1 MVDVLHYRSSARAD
15 LVHRPALREQFV
27 ARLKAFPVQSLSDR
41 DGKLKRAAVALTL
54 AADENSQSCFLL
66 TRRASKLRAHA
77 GQWALPGGRIDQGE
91 DAIDAAL
98 RELQE
103 EIGLMCNRA
112 EVLGLL
118 DDYETRSGYVI
129 TPVVV
134 WSPDHA
140 LFRPNEDEVESLH
153 HVPLAELEREDA
165 PEIKPIPES
174 ERPILLMPIGQQH
187 INTPT
192 AGFLYQFREVCL
204 HNRHTRIDGFDQPVF
219 AWR

>member
-1 MVDVLHYRSSARAD
+1 MVDVLVYRSAARAD
-15 LVHRPALREQFV
+15 LLHGPRLREKFLANLQS
-27 ARLKAFPVQSLSDR
+27 FPVQAR
-41 DGKLKRAAVALTL
+41 DDAGKLKRAAVALTI
-54 AADENSQSCFLL
+54 AADDNGQSSFLL
-66 TRRASKLRAHA
+66 TRRASKMRAHA
-77 GQWALPGGRIDQGE
+77 GQWALPGGRLDPGE
-91 DAIDAAL
+91 DAVDAAL

-103 EIGLMCNRA
+103 EIGLMCNRT

-153 HVPLAELEREDA
+153 HVPLAELERDDA
-165 PEIKPIPES
+165 PEIMSIPES
-174 ERPILLMPIGQQH
+174 DRPILRMPIGQND

-192 AGFLYQFREVCL
+192 AAFLYQFREVCL
-204 HNRHTRIDGFDQPVF
+204 HGRHTRVAEYDQPVF

>member
-1 MVDVLHYRSSARAD
+1 MVDVLVYRSAARAD
-15 LVHRPALREQFV
+15 LLHGPKLREKFLANLQ
-27 ARLKAFPVQSLSDR
+27 AFPVQARSDG
-41 DGKLKRAAVALTL
+41 GKLKRAAVALTI
-54 AADENSQSCFLL
+54 AADDNGQSSFLL
-66 TRRASKLRAHA
+66 TRRASKMRAHA
-77 GQWALPGGRIDQGE
+77 GQWALPGGRLDPGE
-91 DAIDAAL
+91 DAVDAAL

-103 EIGLMCNRA
+103 EIGLNCRRT

-153 HVPLAELEREDA
+153 HVPLAELERDDA
-165 PEIKPIPES
+165 PEIVAIPES
-174 ERPILLMPIGQQH
+174 DRPILLMPIGQQN

-192 AGFLYQFREVCL
+192 AAFLYQFREVCL
-204 HNRHTRIDGFDQPVF
+204 HGRHTRVDGYDQPVF

>member
-1 MVDVLHYRSSARAD
+1 MVDVLVYRSAARAD
-15 LVHRPALREQFV
+15 LLHGPTLREKFL
-27 ARLKAFPVQSLSDR
+27 ARLTNFPVR
-41 DGKLKRAAVALTL
+41 AREAGGKLKRAAVALTI
-54 AADENSQSCFLL
+54 AADDNGQASFLL
-66 TRRASKLRAHA
+66 TRRASRMRAHA
-77 GQWALPGGRIDQGE
+77 GQWALPGGRLDPGE
-91 DAIDAAL
+91 DAVDAAL

-103 EIGLMCNRA
+103 EIGLNCRRT

-153 HVPLAELEREDA
+153 HVPLAELDRADA
-165 PEIKPIPES
+165 PKVEPIPES
-174 ERPILLMPIGQQH
+174 DRPILLMPIGQQN

-192 AGFLYQFREVCL
+192 AAFLYQFREVCL
-204 HNRHTRIDGFDQPVF
+204 HGRATRVDGYDQPVF

>member
-1 MVDVLHYRSSARAD
+1 MVDVLIYRSAARAD
-15 LVHRPALREQFV
+15 LVHRPALREKFL
-27 ARLKAFPVQSLSDR
+27 ANLKSFPVLAR
-41 DGKLKRAAVALTL
+41 EAGAKLKRAAVALTI
-54 AADENSQSCFLL
+54 AADENGQSSFLL
-66 TRRASKLRAHA
+66 TRRASKMRAHA
-77 GQWALPGGRIDQGE
+77 GQWALPGGRLDPGE
-91 DAIDAAL
+91 DAVDAAL

-103 EIGLMCNRA
+103 EIGLNCRRT

-153 HVPLAELEREDA
+153 HVPLAELERDDA
-165 PEIKPIPES
+165 PEIMSIPES
-174 ERPILLMPIGQQH
+174 DRPILRMPIGQND

-192 AGFLYQFREVCL
+192 AAFLYQFREVCL
-204 HNRHTRIDGFDQPVF
+204 HGRHTRVAEYDQPVF

>member
-1 MVDVLHYRSSARAD
+1 MVDVLVYRSAARAD
-15 LVHRPALREQFV
+15 LQHGPRLREKFLAHLQ
-27 ARLKAFPVQSLSDR
+27 AFPVVAREDR
-41 DGKLKRAAVALTL
+41 GKLKRAAVALTL
-54 AADENSQSCFLL
+54 AADDNGQSCFLL
-66 TRRASKLRAHA
+66 TRRASKMRAHA
-77 GQWALPGGRIDQGE
+77 GQWALPGGRLDSGE
-91 DAIDAAL
+91 DAVDAAL

-103 EIGLMCNRA
+103 EIGLNCRRT

-153 HVPLAELEREDA
+153 HVPLAELDREDA
-165 PEIKPIPES
+165 PEIMSIPES
-174 ERPILLMPIGQQH
+174 DRPILRMPIGQND

-192 AGFLYQFREVCL
+192 AAFLYQFREVCL
-204 HNRHTRIDGFDQPVF
+204 HGRATRVADYDQPVF

>member
-1 MVDVLHYRSSARAD
+1 MVDVLVYRSAARAD
-15 LVHRPALREQFV
+15 LLHGPKLREKFL
-27 ARLKAFPVQSLSDR
+27 ANLKAFPVVAR
-41 DGKLKRAAVALTL
+41 EAGGKLKRAAVALTI
-54 AADENSQSCFLL
+54 AADDNGQSSFLL
-66 TRRASKLRAHA
+66 TRRASKMRAHA
-77 GQWALPGGRIDQGE
+77 GQWALPGGRLDAGE
-91 DAIDAAL
+91 DAVDAAL
-98 RELQE
+98 RELHE
-103 EIGLMCNRA
+103 EIGLNCRRT

-153 HVPLAELEREDA
+153 HVPLAELERDDA
-165 PEIKPIPES
+165 PEIVAIPES
-174 ERPILLMPIGQQH
+174 DRPILLMPIGQQN

-192 AGFLYQFREVCL
+192 AAFLYQFREVCL
-204 HNRHTRIDGFDQPVF
+204 HGRHTRVDGYDQPVF

>member
-1 MVDVLHYRSSARAD
+1 MVDVLVYRSAARAD
-15 LVHRPALREQFV
+15 LLHGPKLREKFI
-27 ARLKAFPVQSLSDR
+27 ANLKSFPVQAR
-41 DGKLKRAAVALTL
+41 DDGGKLKRAAVALTI
-54 AADENSQSCFLL
+54 AADDNGQSSFLL
-66 TRRASKLRAHA
+66 TRRASKMRAHA
-77 GQWALPGGRIDQGE
+77 GQWALPGGRLDPGE
-91 DAIDAAL
+91 DAVDAAL

-103 EIGLMCNRA
+103 EIGLMCNRT

-153 HVPLAELEREDA
+153 HVPLAELERDDA
-165 PEIKPIPES
+165 PEIMSIPES
-174 ERPILLMPIGQQH
+174 DRPILRMPIGDNG

-192 AGFLYQFREVCL
+192 AAFLYQFREVCL
-204 HNRHTRIDGFDQPVF
+204 HGRHTRVDGYDQPVF

>member
-1 MVDVLHYRSSARAD
+1 MVDVLVYRSAARAD
-15 LVHRPALREQFV
+15 LVHRPALREKFLAHLQ
-27 ARLKAFPVQSLSDR
+27 AFPVQAR
-41 DGKLKRAAVALTL
+41 EVHGQLKRAAVALTL
-54 AADENSQSCFLL
+54 AADENGQSSFLL
-66 TRRASKLRAHA
+66 TRRASRLRAHS
-77 GQWALPGGRIDQGE
+77 GQWALPGGRFDPGE
-91 DAIDAAL
+91 DAVDAAL

-103 EIGLMCNRA
+103 EIGLNCRRT
-112 EVLGLL
+112 EVLGRL

-165 PEIKPIPES
+165 PEILPIPES
-174 ERPILLMPIGQQH
+174 DRPILRMPIADNS

-192 AGFLYQFREVCL
+192 AAFLYQFREVCL
-204 HNRHTRIDGFDQPVF
+204 HGRATRVDGYDQPVF

>member
-1 MVDVLHYRSSARAD
+1 MVDVLIYRSAARAD
-15 LVHRPALREQFV
+15 LVHRPALREKFL
-27 ARLKAFPVQSLSDR
+27 ANLKSFPVLAR
-41 DGKLKRAAVALTL
+41 EAGGKLKRAAVALTI
-54 AADENSQSCFLL
+54 AADDNGQSSFLL
-66 TRRASKLRAHA
+66 TRRASKMRAHA
-77 GQWALPGGRIDQGE
+77 GQWALPGGRLDPGE
-91 DAIDAAL
+91 DAVDAAL

-103 EIGLMCNRA
+103 EIGLMCNRT

-153 HVPLAELEREDA
+153 HVPLAELERDDA
-165 PEIKPIPES
+165 PEIMSIPES
-174 ERPILLMPIGQQH
+174 DRPILRMPIGQND

-192 AGFLYQFREVCL
+192 AAFLYQFREVCL
-204 HNRHTRIDGFDQPVF
+204 HGRATRVAEYDQPVF

>member
-1 MVDVLHYRSSARAD
+1 MVDILIYRSVARAD
-15 LVHRPALREQFV
+15 LLHRPELRQQFA
-27 ARLKAFPVQSLSDR
+27 ARLKQFPVVAREDR
-41 DGKLKRAAVALTL
+41 GQLKRAAVALTL
-54 AADENSQSCFLL
+54 AADENGQSCFLL
-66 TRRASKLRAHA
+66 TRRASKLRAHG
-77 GQWALPGGRIDQGE
+77 GQWALPGGRIDAGE
-91 DAIDAAL
+91 DAAEAAL
-98 RELQE
+98 RELHE
-103 EIGLMCNRA
+103 EIGLICQRS

-153 HVPLAELEREDA
+153 HVPLAELERDDA
-165 PEIKPIPES
+165 PEIMTIPES
-174 ERPILLMPIGQQH
+174 DRPILRMPIGQND

-192 AGFLYQFREVCL
+192 AAFLYQFREVCL
-204 HNRHTRIDGFDQPVF
+204 HGRHTRVDGYDQPVF

>member
-1 MVDVLHYRSSARAD
+1 MVDVLIYRSAARAD
-15 LVHRPALREQFV
+15 LVHRPQLREKFL
-27 ARLKAFPVQSLSDR
+27 ANLKSFPVLAR
-41 DGKLKRAAVALTL
+41 EAGAKLKRAAVALTI
-54 AADENSQSCFLL
+54 AADENGQSSFLL
-66 TRRASKLRAHA
+66 TRRASKMRAHA
-77 GQWALPGGRIDQGE
+77 GQWALPGGRLDPGE
-91 DAIDAAL
+91 DAVDAAL

-103 EIGLMCNRA
+103 EIGLNCRRT

-153 HVPLAELEREDA
+153 HVPLAELERDDA
-165 PEIKPIPES
+165 PEIMSIPES
-174 ERPILLMPIGQQH
+174 DRPILRMPIGQND

-192 AGFLYQFREVCL
+192 AAFLYQFREVCL
-204 HNRHTRIDGFDQPVF
+204 HGRHTRVAEYDQPVF

>member
-1 MVDVLHYRSSARAD
+1 MVDVLVYRSPARAD
-15 LVHRPALREQFV
+15 LLHGPKLREKFSTN
-27 ARLKAFPVQSLSDR
+27 LSSFPVLAR
-41 DGKLKRAAVALTL
+41 EAGGALKRAAVALTV
-54 AADENSQSCFLL
+54 AADDNGQSSFLL
-66 TRRASKLRAHA
+66 TRRASRMRAHA
-77 GQWALPGGRIDQGE
+77 GQWALPGGRLDPGE
-91 DAIDAAL
+91 DAVDAAL

-103 EIGLMCNRA
+103 EIGLNCRRT

-165 PEIKPIPES
+165 PEIVAIPES
-174 ERPILLMPIGQQH
+174 DRPILLMPIGQQN

-192 AGFLYQFREVCL
+192 AAFLYQFREVCL
-204 HNRHTRIDGFDQPVF
+204 HGRHTRVAEYDQPVF

>member
-1 MVDVLHYRSSARAD
+1 MVDVLVYRSAARAD
-15 LVHRPALREQFV
+15 LLHGPKLREKFLANLQ
-27 ARLKAFPVQSLSDR
+27 AFPVQAR
-41 DGKLKRAAVALTL
+41 DDGGKLKRAAVALTI
-54 AADENSQSCFLL
+54 AADDNGQSSFLL
-66 TRRASKLRAHA
+66 TRRASKMRAHA
-77 GQWALPGGRIDQGE
+77 GQWALPGGRFDPGE
-91 DAIDAAL
+91 DAVDAAL

-103 EIGLMCNRA
+103 EIGLNCRRT

-153 HVPLAELEREDA
+153 HVPLAELERDDA
-165 PEIKPIPES
+165 PEIMSIPES
-174 ERPILLMPIGQQH
+174 DRPILRMPIGQND

-192 AGFLYQFREVCL
+192 AAFLYQFREVCL
-204 HNRHTRIDGFDQPVF
+204 HGRATRVAEYDQPVF

>member
-1 MVDVLHYRSSARAD
+1 MVDVLIYRSAARAD
-15 LVHRPALREQFV
+15 LVHRPQLREKFL
-27 ARLKAFPVQSLSDR
+27 ANLKSFPVLAR
-41 DGKLKRAAVALTL
+41 EAGAKLKRAAVALTI
-54 AADENSQSCFLL
+54 AADDNGQSSFLL
-66 TRRASKLRAHA
+66 TRRASKMRAHA
-77 GQWALPGGRIDQGE
+77 GQWALPGGRLDPGE
-91 DAIDAAL
+91 DAVDAAL

-103 EIGLMCNRA
+103 EIGLMCNRT

-153 HVPLAELEREDA
+153 HVPLAELERDDA
-165 PEIKPIPES
+165 PEIMSIPES
-174 ERPILLMPIGQQH
+174 DRPILRMPIGQND

-192 AGFLYQFREVCL
+192 AAFLYQFREVCL
-204 HNRHTRIDGFDQPVF
+204 HGRVTRVAEYDQPVF